1 MSQSQTLITLIKKS
15 NKNKKYVANCRI
27 ISLLTFDLKILSHSK
42 EKSPRNAKETTYVNE
57 KFIGESGRLIDNVF
71 KIMQQINC

>member
-1 MSQSQTLITLIKKS
+1 MSQLQTLITLIKKS
-15 NKNKKYVANCRI
+15 NKNKKYVANC
-27 ISLLTFDLKILSHSK
+27 KILSHSK

-71 KIMQQINC
+71 KIM